1 MKLKPEIMK
10 KILEF
15 QKTEIDESLVYR
27 KLAKKTKGEN
37 QKILE
42 KIADDE
48 VRHYLKWR
56 EYTGKDMTPNKIK
69 AFFYSL
75 IATVFGITFAI
86 KMMEGGERKA
96 EEEYSLIKGE
106 VPDAEEIIKDE
117 LEHEYSL
124 INMINEEKIN
134 YIGSMVLGVNDA
146 IVELTGALAG
156 LTFAIQNTRIVGLAG
171 VITGIA
177 AALSMAA
184 SEYLSQKSEG
194 GDNPLKAAF
203 YTGFAYIF
211 AVILL
216 VVPYF
221 LFTSYLMALA
231 LTLFDALVIILL
243 FTFFIAVVKEKVF
256 SKLFLEMVSISFGVA
271 FISFLIGLLAR
282 KFLNIN
288 V

>member
-37 QKILE
+37 QKVLE
-42 KIADDE
+42 RIADDE

-56 EYTGKDMTPNKIK
+56 EYTGKDMKPNKIK

-96 EEEYSLIKGE
+96 EEEYSLVKGE
-106 VPDAEEIIKDE
+106 VPDAEEIIRDE

-203 YTGFAYIF
+203 YTGLAYIF
-211 AVILL
+211 AVVLL

-231 LTLFDALVIILL
+231 LTLFDALIIILL
-243 FTFFIAVVKEKVF
+243 FTFFIAVVKEKEF
-256 SKLFLEMVSISFGVA
+256 TRLFLEMVFISFGVA

-282 KFLNIN
+282 KFLNIDI
-288 V
+288 

>member
-1 MKLKPEIMK
+1 MEIKPETME

-15 QKTEIDESLVYR
+15 QKTEINESLVYR
-27 KLAKKTKGEN
+27 KLVKRAKGKNKE
-37 QKILE
+37 ILV
-42 KIADDE
+42 KIAGDE
-48 VRHYLKWR
+48 VRHYLKWK
-56 EYTGKDMTPNKIK
+56 EYTGKDMTPNRLK
-69 AFFYSL
+69 AFFYSV
-75 IATVFGITFAI
+75 IATVFGLTFAI
-86 KMMEGGERKA
+86 KLMEGGEKKA
-96 EEEYSLIKGE
+96 EREYSQIKNE
-106 VPDAEEIIKDE
+106 IPEAEEIIRDE
-117 LEHEYSL
+117 LEHEYYL

-134 YIGSMVLGVNDA
+134 YIGSMVLGINDA

-194 GDNPLKAAF
+194 GDNPIKAAF
-203 YTGFAYIF
+203 YTGLAYIF

-221 LFTSYLMALA
+221 LFASYLMALA
-231 LTLFDALVIILL
+231 LTLLDALLIILL
-243 FTFFIAVVKEKVF
+243 FTFFIAVVKEKNF
-256 SKLFLEMVSISFGVA
+256 GKLFFEMIIISFGVA

-282 KFLNIN
+282 KFLNIEI
-288 V
+288 

>member
-1 MKLKPEIMK
+1 MVIKPETMK
-10 KILEF
+10 KILGF
-15 QKTEIDESLVYR
+15 QRTEIDEALVYR
-27 KLAKKTKGEN
+27 KLARRAKGEN

-42 KIADDE
+42 KIAEDE

-56 EYTGKDMTPNKIK
+56 KYTEKDMTPNKVK

-75 IATVFGITFAI
+75 IATFFGITFAI

-96 EEEYSLIKGE
+96 EKEYSLIKDE

-194 GDNPLKAAF
+194 GNNPLKAAF
-203 YTGFAYIF
+203 YTGLAYIF
-211 AVILL
+211 AVTLL

-221 LFTSYLMALA
+221 LFSHYLMALA
-231 LTLFDALVIILL
+231 LTLFDALIIILF
-243 FTFFIAVVKEKVF
+243 FTFFISVVKDKNF
-256 SKLFLEMVSISFGVA
+256 SKLFLEMVIISFGVA
-271 FISFLIGLLAR
+271 FISFLIGLIAR
-282 KFLNIN
+282 KFLNVEI
-288 V
+288 